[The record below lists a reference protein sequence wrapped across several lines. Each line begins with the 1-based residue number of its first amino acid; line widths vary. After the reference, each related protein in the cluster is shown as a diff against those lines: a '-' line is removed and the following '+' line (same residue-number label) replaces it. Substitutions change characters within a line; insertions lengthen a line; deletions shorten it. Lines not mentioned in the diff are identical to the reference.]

1 MSDSSRQ
8 WHPIFTDLLRSLVR
22 DHYEVRTNL
31 PVGDLP
37 REPDI
42 VLVRRTS
49 DQPPPFRTLLHYLTT
64 WNIIEFKGRSVSARF
79 RDLDLLVELGLGV
92 DRKLNEDRVG
102 EQLDQIGPEEVS
114 FWYIVNHFGDRFL
127 DEARAAFG
135 SLEEASPGVW
145 RSQILRR
152 PVFLIDST
160 GVTVDRESVA
170 IHLVGEESVEIEQ
183 QLARVIV
190 EEPAYWERYGVTL
203 KAFHP
208 NIYEEVARMAAAKNQ
223 PGDLDLRPFVDKI
236 GVKKYLEPVGTEEM
250 IAAVGMGK
258 IVEEAGVVNIF
269 DNCSPEQRKQF
280 VEMYQRANPPS

>member
-1 MSDSSRQ
+1 MSESSRQ

-37 REPDI
+37 READI
-42 VLVRRTS
+42 VLLRRTS

-170 IHLVGEESVEIEQ
+170 IHLVGEESAEIEQ
-183 QLARVIV
+183 RLARVIV
-190 EEPAYWERYGVTL
+190 DEPGYWKAYGSFL
-203 KAFHP
+203 GSLHP
-208 NIYEEVARMAAAKNQ
+208 KIIVEAIRMAKSKGE
-223 PGDLDLRPFVDKI
+223 PEHLDLRPLIQEIGLATVVDQVDMNDYIETAGPTKVANAL
-236 GVKKYLEPVGTEEM
+236 GVERYLAS
-250 IAAVGMGK
+250 I
-258 IVEEAGVVNIF
+258 
-269 DNCSPEQRKQF
+269 SPEDRQRLKDLLQ
-280 VEMYQRANPPS
+280 